1 MKNLFKYLKPYA
13 AAIVA
18 ILAVL
23 VLQAF
28 CDLSLPAYTS
38 DVVNVGIQQGGIDT
52 SIPEQISAEDM
63 DKLLLFVPEKNQ
75 DTVKDAYKKDTKTY
89 DKEAYVLKDGILKD
103 EEKADKLA
111 EILGK
116 PMMIVSAMSSDNKDT
131 KKMMDSMMSDMQ
143 SHNAASMQ
151 QQMQGQQGQTEAD
164 PQSGEQMQAAQA
176 AQAQAMAGKDMDIFD
191 MFSMMPAQQREET
204 IKTIEDKISDMPDTM
219 IEQAATLYIKT
230 AYQNLGI
237 DMDHIQIQYI
247 LTTGAKMLGL
257 AFLGMAA
264 SVTVGLLASR
274 VAASNGRNLRGRVF
288 KKVVG
293 FSNSEFDKFSTAS
306 LITRSTNDIQQIQ
319 MLTVMLL
326 RMVLYAPIIGVGAV
340 FKVFHTNSDMSWILA
355 LAVIMIVMV
364 VVVLFTMVM
373 PKFKIVQKLVDK
385 LNLVTREI
393 LTGLPVIR
401 AFSNERHEEK
411 RFDAA
416 NKDLTKTNLFV
427 NRAMTFMMPM
437 MMFIMNGIT
446 VLIVW
451 TGAHGIDSGQMQVG
465 DMMAFIQYTMQIIMA
480 FLMICMIS
488 VMLPRAAVSA
498 DRVNE
503 VLVSETMIDNPK
515 KPEEYPADGKGL
527 LTFDHVSFR
536 YPGAEEDVLHDITF
550 TAEPGKTTAII
561 GSTGSG
567 KSTLVN
573 LIPRFYDV
581 TEGKITVDGV
591 DVKDVTQHQLRERL
605 GFVPQKGI
613 LFSGTIASNITYG
626 KPDATK
632 EEMIEAA
639 QIAQAQDFIEEKNE
653 KYESHIAQGG
663 SNVSGGQKQ
672 RLSIARA
679 IAKNP
684 DIFIF
689 DDSFSALDYKT
700 DTVLRHALK
709 EHTADSTVL
718 IVAQRISTIL
728 HAEQIIVLDDGKIA
742 GKGTHRELLKNC
754 DVYYQIASSQLSEK
768 ELERDLQA
776 ADNNGEVKSHE

>member
-13 AAIVA
+13 ASIVA

-23 VLQAF
+23 VMQSY

-52 SIPEQISAEDM
+52 TIPEQISVEDM

-75 DTVKDAYKKDTKTY
+75 DTVKDAYKKDTKTF
-89 DKEAYVLKDGILKD
+89 DKEAYILKDGIIKD
-103 EEKADKLA
+103 EEKTDQLT

-116 PMMIVSAMSSDNKDT
+116 PMMIVSSMSSDDEDT
-131 KKMMDSMMSDMQ
+131 QKMMDSMMSEMQ
-143 SHNAASMQ
+143 SQNAASMQ
-151 QQMQGQQGQTEAD
+151 QMQGQMGND
-164 PQSGEQMQAAQA
+164 PDSQAQMQAAQA
-176 AQAQAMAGKDMDIFD
+176 QQAQAMTGKDMDIFD
-191 MFSMMPAQQREET
+191 IVSMMPSEQREEV
-204 IKTIEDKISDMPDTM
+204 IKTIEDKISGMPETM
-219 IEQAATLYIKT
+219 IEQAATLYIKG
-230 AYQNLGI
+230 AYENLGV
-237 DMDHIQIQYI
+237 DMDHVQIQYI

-264 SVTVGLLASR
+264 SVLVGLMASR

-340 FKVFHTNSDMSWILA
+340 FKVFHTNADMSWILA

-373 PKFKIVQKLVDK
+373 PKFKIVQKQVDK

-401 AFSNERHEEK
+401 AFSNEKHEEK
-411 RFDAA
+411 RFDGA
-416 NKDLTKTNLFV
+416 NRDLTKTNLFV

-503 VLVSETMIDNPK
+503 VLVSETIIDDPK
-515 KPEEYPADGKGL
+515 KPFEYPADGKGL

-581 TEGKITVDGV
+581 TEGQILIDGV
-591 DVKDVTQHQLRERL
+591 NVKDVTQHQLRKRL
-605 GFVPQKGI
+605 GFVPQKGV
-613 LFSGTIASNITYG
+613 LFSGTIESNITYG
-626 KPDATK
+626 KPDATE
-632 EEMIEAA
+632 EEMKEAA
-639 QIAQAQDFIEEKNE
+639 RIAQAEDFIEEKNE
-653 KYESHIAQGG
+653 KYDSHIAQGG

-700 DTVLRHALK
+700 DTVLRRALK
-709 EHTADSTVL
+709 DHTADSTVL

-754 DVYYQIASSQLSEK
+754 EVYYQIASSQLSEK
-768 ELERDLQA
+768 ELEEDLQA
-776 ADNNGEVKSHE
+776 ADNNEEVKNHE